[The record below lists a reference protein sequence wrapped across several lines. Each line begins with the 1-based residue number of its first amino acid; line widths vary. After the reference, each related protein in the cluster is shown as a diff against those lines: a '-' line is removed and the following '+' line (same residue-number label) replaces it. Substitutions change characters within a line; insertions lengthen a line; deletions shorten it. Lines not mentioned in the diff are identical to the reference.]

1 MNVMK
6 VHLRDF
12 STYPSIKMDNT
23 TFIQEALFNLEDKYN
38 NLSSAINTSFNV
50 SEETIMNKGID
61 SVLGEAFESPTFRV
75 FAFIAYLLII
85 PIGCTLL
92 FLIIHY
98 EQFGGDPQKRSIF
111 NQIIGYM
118 ATIELVTAIVTEH
131 IFIARILFGCLPSGL
146 GTFFWFINGFKH
158 ATYTILIAI
167 ATTYKMIRTYSFRRI
182 AGLNDDFLSLFFL
195 MASVMNAFIFNFLQ
209 YMIGQPEAQTQFVIM
224 TCGTEKL
231 QMIQNNM

>member
-1 MNVMK
+1 MK

-12 STYPSIKMDNT
+12 IIYPSIKMDNT
-23 TFIQEALFNLEDKYN
+23 TFIQEALFNLKDKYN
-38 NLSSAINTSFNV
+38 NLSSTINTSFNV

-61 SVLGEAFESPTFRV
+61 SVLAEAFESPTFRV

-131 IFIARILFGCLPSGL
+131 IFIARILFRCLPSGL
-146 GTFFWFINGFKH
+146 GTFF
-158 ATYTILIAI
+158 
-167 ATTYKMIRTYSFRRI
+167 
-182 AGLNDDFLSLFFL
+182 
-195 MASVMNAFIFNFLQ
+195 
-209 YMIGQPEAQTQFVIM
+209 
-224 TCGTEKL
+224 
-231 QMIQNNM
+231 